1 MKKSTILLL
10 VVVYILSFFIVGLLG
25 HSIRNYDPTVE
36 PESIEIIDTDNK
48 MKMYQKRGVYDYY
61 FVYNGYTADTEI
73 RLKAVVKPDNS
84 SYKDVSYFKDIE
96 ATSFELQTH
105 ETNPEKV
112 EQNFVVITLKE
123 EPDIFTITK
132 FYVETTNPGN
142 KVRLIIGVAV
152 AV

>member
-48 MKMYQKRGVYDYY
+48 MKMTQKQSVYDYW
-61 FVYNGYTADTEI
+61 FVYRGYTEGTEV

-84 SYKDVSYFKDIE
+84 SYKDVAFFKDPETTNFNIY
-96 ATSFELQTH
+96 TH
-105 ETNPEKV
+105 ESHPEKV
-112 EQNFVVITLKE
+112 EQNFVVISLNGE
-123 EPDIFTITK
+123 FSGVEITK

-142 KVRLIIGVAV
+142 KIRLTIGIGFSL
-152 AV
+152 